1 MEPDV
6 ILALQILRRKP
17 LFKFGSRREKKIR
30 VRVRDRV
37 RVRYRVRVRVRG

>member
-6 ILALQILRRKP
+6 IIAIQIVKRKP

-30 VRVRDRV
+30 VRDRV
-37 RVRYRVRVRVRG
+37 RG